1 MGKRPAEVESFVGN
15 MGSIQWEIR
24 PSMQREEPPAMAT
37 GLERIAARARCEPNL
52 RFTSLAHHLTRERVW
67 ENLCQIPTNS
77 APGVDR
83 QMVAEAKESFGDWIE
98 EMLQS
103 VHRQGY
109 RAPDIRRVYIPK
121 PGKQEQ
127 RPLGVPCVAD
137 RALQRSVAQV
147 LSAIY
152 EQDFLPCSFG

>member
-1 MGKRPAEVESFVGN
+1 MGKRPAEVESFVGS
-15 MGSIQWEIR
+15 MGSIQ
-24 PSMQREEPPAMAT
+24 REDTAFYAKR
-37 GLERIAARARCEPNL
+37 RIAAHGNRTRTNSSKARCEPKL

-67 ENLCQIPTNS
+67 ENLCEIPTNS

-83 QMVAEAKESFGDWIE
+83 QTVRGAQEGFWDLIE

-137 RALQRSVAQV
+137 R
-147 LSAIY
+147 
-152 EQDFLPCSFG
+152 D

>member
-1 MGKRPAEVESFVGN
+1 
-15 MGSIQWEIR
+15 
-24 PSMQREEPPAMAT
+24 MQREGSPAMAT
-37 GLERIAARARCEPNL
+37 GLERIAAKARCEPKL
-52 RFTSLAHHLTRERVW
+52 RFTSLAHHLTKERVW
-67 ENLCQIPTNS
+67 ENLCEIRTNS

-83 QMVAEAKESFGDWIE
+83 QTVAEAKESFGDWIE

-127 RPLGVPCVAD
+127 RPLGVPCVTD
-137 RALQRSVAQV
+137 RGPSEKRRSGTRGHLRARLFTLLVWR
-147 LSAIY
+147 SARAWR
-152 EQDFLPCSFG
+152 PSCAGNAS